1 MLRGGLGVWGAA
13 PAEQRRQRRNGW
25 LAALVAGSTTTR
37 MAQARADIAG
47 PYTVENAAMARRRI
61 VEEGCT
67 AVRSD
72 GAPIAAIADGKERQ
86 RSLRTQ
92 TAKPRNAVR
101 AAKPLDGATN
111 DGFFALSECE

>member
-1 MLRGGLGVWGAA
+1 MA
-13 PAEQRRQRRNGW
+13 PPRPA
-25 LAALVAGSTTTR
+25 V
-37 MAQARADIAG
+37 AG
-47 PYTVENAAMARRRI
+47 PYAVATAAIASRRI
-61 VEEGCT
+61 MEERCT

-86 RSLRTQ
+86 RSLHTQ